1 MERKDD
7 PQKMERMRE
16 WLTRAAQIIEVD
28 KDVVLDLE
36 VDLLKLAQMTAHN
49 TSRPG
54 TPLTAFLVG
63 LAAGAAGGD
72 NEATVTTARA
82 KIASLTADIE
92 KNFVEESK

>member
-16 WLTRAAQIIEVD
+16 WLTRAAQTIEVD

-63 LAAGAAGGD
+63 LAAGQAGGD

-82 KIASLTADIE
+82 KIASLIADIE

>member
-63 LAAGAAGGD
+63 LAAGQASGD
-72 NEATVTTARA
+72 NEAMVATARA
-82 KIASLTADIE
+82 KITSLIADIE